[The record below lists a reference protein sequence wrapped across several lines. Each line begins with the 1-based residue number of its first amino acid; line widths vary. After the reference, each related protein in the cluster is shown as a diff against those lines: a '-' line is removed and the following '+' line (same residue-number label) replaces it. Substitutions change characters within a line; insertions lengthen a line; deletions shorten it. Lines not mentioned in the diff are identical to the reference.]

1 MANKGLTKA
10 QKAALQAK
18 TNALNAK
25 YRHEA
30 AQLKKAGVL
39 SERVNARKN
48 ISRSTRTKINK
59 FRDVLEGKTTVV
71 RAKPEIRK
79 KYEGVLEA
87 RGPFLTIPKERAKE
101 KAKISRGLVE
111 ITRPMPAPK
120 NQPDRYTGKERE
132 IILPFKAVDMND
144 LVERLKT
151 DPTLDG
157 LKAPN
162 EQFAFRLDGWAS
174 RQPFVSAEEMGDY
187 IQRNYAHLFKPR
199 ETKKVVKYL
208 TFVSYVAPGM
218 ERAPEQEHSYK
229 LRFPKKKKSK
239 NDWIEMRKRE
249 GNARRQAAY
258 RERQSEKDREKRL
271 ADQRRR
277 SLINK
282 QRKFEE
288 E

>member
-1 MANKGLTKA
+1 MARKTLTKA

-30 AQLKKAGVL
+30 AQLKKAGIL

-48 ISRSTRTKINK
+48 ITKATRTKINK

-71 RAKPEIRK
+71 RARPDIRK
-79 KYEGVLEA
+79 KYEGVLES
-87 RGPFLTIPKERAKE
+87 RGPFLTVPKEHAKE

-111 ITRPMPAPK
+111 ISRPKGPAASPS
-120 NQPDRYTGKERE
+120 GRE
-132 IILPFKAVDMND
+132 TEVILPFKLTDMQA

-157 LKAPN
+157 LKRSN
-162 EQFAFRLDGWAS
+162 ELFAFKLDGWAS
-174 RQPFVSAEEMGDY
+174 KQPFVSAEEMGNY
-187 IQRNYAHLFKPR
+187 IEIYYQHLFKPGQ
-199 ETKKVVKYL
+199 TKKAVKYL
-208 TFVSYVAPGM
+208 TFVRYVSLGL
-218 ERAPEQEHSYK
+218 ERADEAEHSYK
-229 LRFPKKKKSK
+229 LRFPKKSTSK
-239 NDWIEMRKRE
+239 NNWQEQRRRE
-249 GNARRQAAY
+249 GAARRQKAY
-258 RERQSEKDREKRL
+258 RERQSAEEREKRL
-271 ADQRRR
+271 ATERRR
-277 SLINK
+277 TAIRK